1 MQLIVRCLI
10 VTVFPPIRHNSERK
24 CKVTNILP
32 KSGEIESF
40 FNRHSPKIWPN
51 FGQGISNY
59 LNAQSF
65 INCRPA
71 SVNTYF
77 CFDEFGL
84 SGIVGVASLESKR
97 IFKHIRLNLVRLVW
111 LRMSISSMID
121 ISSWSARNAPTTS
134 SKSAPLTWDTTW
146 DTTWDNFCLSCSFLS
161 GSTWDKS
168 TAHPH
173 QIVFHQ

>member
-1 MQLIVRCLI
+1 MERLKHFLSIT
-10 VTVFPPIRHNSERK
+10 TVCSCELCNFFIRSNNTVK
-24 CKVTNILP
+24 TGNIT
-32 KSGEIESF
+32 E
-40 FNRHSPKIWPN
+40 IWPN
-51 FGQGISNY
+51 YGQWISNY

-121 ISSWSARNAPTTS
+121 ISSWSARNALTTS

-146 DTTWDNFCLSCSFLS
+146 DTTWDNFCLSYSFLL

-168 TAHPH
+168 TVHPH